1 MDNIYD
7 MIWYDIIS
15 SFFPQ
20 TMAKFFLPPNPSALH
35 FQPFLWKPP
44 QIAIWE
50 LSVYVLRIFRHQK
63 IGNSM

>member
-20 TMAKFFLPPNPSALH
+20 TMAKFFFAP
-35 FQPFLWKPP
+35 QPFGPSLPTFFMEAP
-44 QIAIWE
+44 TNCHLGAIGICTKDFQTPEDW
-50 LSVYVLRIFRHQK
+50 
-63 IGNSM
+63 